1 MSKYPG
7 RVLSATP
14 PSVSQSGASGVWTQ
28 EEVAQ
33 YAQEN
38 IWPTQ
43 FPEDPFFQDTV
54 LLLHGD
60 GTNGAQ
66 NNTFLDSST
75 NNFTITRN
83 GNTTQGSF
91 SPFSKPDGRWGNYF
105 NGATSDAVQAPNNAV
120 FDYGTGDVTV
130 ELWVYLNSLSAIQT
144 FIDCG
149 PTGGSGFTSWA
160 LDISTSGYVQF
171 FSYVSGNL
179 ELYTATSNPL
189 STNQWYHIAYTRSS
203 GTNYLFVNGVAC
215 TATGGITQQINSGG
229 NPVTIGRGRYSGFER
244 PTTGYF
250 SNVRITK
257 AGALYTSAFTP
268 STTPLTT
275 AVGSGTVS
283 LLTCQSNRFIDK
295 SVNAFAITVLATPKV
310 TPFSPFP
317 ITTEY
322 SPSVNGGSGY
332 FDGSGDY
339 LSVASNAAFDLGTG
353 AFTWESWVY
362 VTSSSNTAFIHGISA
377 GFIVNFASS
386 KPVVRLFGVADI
398 LTASDTL
405 ALNSWNHIAIARSGT
420 TLSMWINGSRS
431 AGGTVTDSSNF
442 GQTGFN
448 IGAIN
453 DGTAVY
459 TGYMSSQRL
468 VKGTAVYDP
477 TQTTITIPTA
487 PLTAIANT
495 SLLCNFTNAGIFDNT
510 GFNNLETAGDVQ
522 LDSTIKKFGTASIE
536 FDGANDALVYRATD
550 HLAFGTGDYT
560 VECWVYFNGIDPSTL
575 QILFSSG
582 DTGDAFFFHADANQL
597 SVGTNSAFISNQ
609 ATTFTTGVWYHV
621 AACRS
626 GTTLKLFQDGV
637 QVGSDATDTTNWIS
651 TGLGRI
657 GTNPAGTQPINGF
670 IDDLRI
676 TKGVARY
683 TTTFTPPTAAFP
695 NIGEP

>member
-105 NGATSDAVQAPNNAV
+105 DGSGDSLQPPSNTAFNPSGQDITVDFFVYMTGYAAAYNVLFDVGTNVGDMQCGVTNTGEIRFQLGGAIGSVKAGFTLNTWHYVTCVKSGTDFTIYLDAVAGTTVTRSPNSTTQLTFGAGV
-120 FDYGTGDVTV
+120 TG
-130 ELWVYLNSLSAIQT
+130 YLSNFRYIRGSAIV
-144 FIDCG
+144 
-149 PTGGSGFTSWA
+149 PTSIPTS
-160 LDISTSGYVQF
+160 
-171 FSYVSGNL
+171 
-179 ELYTATSNPL
+179 
-189 STNQWYHIAYTRSS
+189 
-203 GTNYLFVNGVAC
+203 
-215 TATGGITQQINSGG
+215 
-229 NPVTIGRGRYSGFER
+229 
-244 PTTGYF
+244 
-250 SNVRITK
+250 
-257 AGALYTSAFTP
+257 
-268 STTPLTT
+268 PLTAIANT
-275 AVGSGTVS
+275 S
-283 LLTCQSNRFIDK
+283 LLTCQSNRFVDN
-295 SVNAFAITVLATPKV
+295 STNNFAITRNGDVKV
-310 TPFSPFP
+310 TPYSPFP

-453 DGTAVY
+453 DGTAAY

-477 TQTTITIPTA
+477 TQTTITVPTA
-487 PLTAIANT
+487 PLTAITNT
-495 SLLCNFTNAGIFDNT
+495 SLLCNFTNAGIYDNT
-510 GFNNLETAGDVQ
+510 GFNVLETVGNAQIDTTTKQ
-522 LDSTIKKFGTASIE
+522 FGTGSLK
-536 FDGANDALVYRATD
+536 FDGNGDYLKIPADQKENLR
-550 HLAFGTGDYT
+550 FGTGDFTIEFWAWKSANGVSGFDT
-560 VECWVYFNGIDPSTL
+560 VISVASDGNANGGFILELSSTRG
-575 QILFSSG
+575 F
-582 DTGDAFFFHADANQL
+582 
-597 SVGTNSAFISNQ
+597 AFIYDAAIRISSNFNPNDS
-609 ATTFTTGVWYHV
+609 AWHHYALVRNGSTFAMY
-621 AACRS
+621 
-626 GTTLKLFQDGV
+626 KDGV
-637 QVGSDATDTTNWIS
+637 QLTTGTLTPTLGVTGNAEIGSA
-651 TGLGRI
+651 
-657 GTNPAGTQPINGF
+657 ANGQIPF
-670 IDDLRI
+670 NGYIDDLRI